1 MVLEIS
7 WMKQAEKPAHSSGR
21 SGGDNRVFE
30 CPGRGVLQMIATATE
45 DITSSPRRKADYAQ
59 RLQEVPIEIIRI
71 LQSGGKAQQIIR
83 AGRVLAF
90 DRAAVLDQALGTA
103 ERSRPPPQP
112 HSGRHS
118 DRLKP

>member
-7 WMKQAEKPAHSSGR
+7 WMKQAEMPAHSSGR

-45 DITSSPRRKADYAQ
+45 DITSSPRRNADYAQ
-59 RLQEVPIEIIRI
+59 RLQEVPREIIRI

-83 AGRVLAF
+83 GGRVLAF
-90 DRAAVLDQALGTA
+90 YGGPRLVQSLDTA
-103 ERSRPPPQP
+103 ERS
-112 HSGRHS
+112 GR
-118 DRLKP
+118 